1 MKSVL
6 RSLALLVSFALL
18 FGLCA
23 CGVPQNAPAEPAE
36 EAPSPLS
43 AYAGLYTLFGV
54 SYEDRIV
61 EAEVFD
67 FSGSL
72 LLDAD
77 GGGTLQLNG
86 EDGVVSSWTAE
97 GDQLRLQSSLGRFSG
112 TLEKGVAVLSA
123 DEKTVLYFAAD
134 GADRTAYPTLD
145 GEAFVAL
152 IVDEALGDAELPDLD
167 ALLPPAEEAEP

>member
-6 RSLALLVSFALL
+6 RSLASLVSFALL

-36 EAPSPLS
+36 EEPSPLS

-77 GGGTLQLNG
+77 GGGTLKLNG
-86 EDGVVSSWTAE
+86 EDGVVTSWTAE
-97 GDQLRLQSSLGRFSG
+97 DDQLRLQSSLGRFSG

-134 GADRTAYPTLD
+134 GADRGAYPALD

-152 IVDEALGDAELPDLD
+152 IVDEALGDAELPDLN